1 MRVCFDA
8 LCFSARRPAVV
19 DEETQTVICKGIDSS
34 LAVLHSGSDGSTA
47 INNINNNNNNNNSE
61 AAVST
66 IGDQASAA
74 GHYSVAATAANME
87 DQAQSAAV
95 IAVTVQQLP
104 SHDGT
109 LSMDIENTANNNVR
123 DEKDTA
129 LIQQMD
135 TRPSNNN
142 QVDGAA
148 ILNFTIDKCIEDL
161 RGIDFDSNSLNQLCT
176 HFVWTPNEQKL
187 LTIVQEKAMQI
198 KELEGRL
205 RQKENEI
212 AELRSHLDKF
222 QSVFPFS
229 RARKTG
235 TNGNIGQRQ
244 RAQGIS
250 AEPQNEN
257 SVLEM
262 LHVTFPKYQK
272 DTK

>member
-34 LAVLHSGSDGSTA
+34 LAVLHTGSDGYTIGHTLNYTNYNNNIKNSSCGSSNSNSNNISAVKIEVTAIDDQNHQSMASTTDKMNEDEAQMSTA
-47 INNINNNNNNNNSE
+47 
-61 AAVST
+61 AAAQPLST
-66 IGDQASAA
+66 
-74 GHYSVAATAANME
+74 
-87 DQAQSAAV
+87 
-95 IAVTVQQLP
+95 
-104 SHDGT
+104 HDST
-109 LSMDIENTANNNVR
+109 SMDIENTANNNVVG
-123 DEKDTA
+123 
-129 LIQQMD
+129 
-135 TRPSNNN
+135 NNN
-142 QVDGAA
+142 LDNGVTA
-148 ILNFTIDKCIEDL
+148 ILNMNIDKCIENL
-161 RGIDFDSNSLNQLCT
+161 RNIDFDSNSLNQIYT
-176 HFVWTPNEQKL
+176 NFEWTPNETKL
-187 LTIVQEKAMQI
+187 LTIVQEKTVQI

-229 RARKTG
+229 RARKAG
-235 TNGNIGQRQ
+235 VNGNIGQRQ

-250 AEPQNEN
+250 AEPQNET

-272 DTK
+272 DAK